1 MQQTPLDG
9 TSFPVDAFVA
19 VTPGFLGIGQPG
31 TDAGAARRRGVRGV
45 IFAGEYDRLRGEAE
59 AVHREIT
66 RGGAW
71 PCELMV
77 EPGLGHTFPAGF
89 DERLTEAID
98 FVLPD

>member
-66 RGGAW
+66 RGR
-71 PCELMV
+71 
-77 EPGLGHTFPAGF
+77 GL
-89 DERLTEAID
+89 
-98 FVLPD
+98 